1 MTSKPKSASASVPIK
16 KQYLRANHPQSLQL
30 TPLWRLIIP
39 LLFQAGITLAAPICS
54 IYTETT
60 GKTVTLETVPVDPYD
75 ILRGNYVAL
84 DYNISRIET
93 LKKLPGWN
101 QLIKQYPGTNQQ
113 YFPIAQDTNLYVI
126 MQGEESSSQAWKPM
140 LITSELPR
148 TLPENQVALRGKYRY
163 GSIIYG
169 LEKYN
174 IPENQSEKINKD
186 VFNNQQFN
194 QHSQLIK
201 IQIKVDA
208 RGNAVPINMQIGNG
222 YYQF

>member
-1 MTSKPKSASASVPIK
+1 MTSNLPKSSSQLPINDK
-16 KQYLRANHPQSLQL
+16 FLPVSQLKSLQL
-30 TPLWRLIIP
+30 ISLSRLLIP
-39 LLFQAGITLAAPICS
+39 LLLQTGIILAAPLRN
-54 IYTETT
+54 IYIEFT
-60 GKTVTLETVPVDPYD
+60 GKTVTLETTPVNPDD
-75 ILRGNYVAL
+75 ILRGNYVTL
-84 DYNISRIET
+84 DYNISHIET

-126 MQGEESSSQAWKPM
+126 MQGKESTQAWKPM
-140 LITSELPR
+140 RIISELPQ

-174 IPENQSEKINKD
+174 IPENQSEKSNKD
-186 VFNNQQFN
+186 AFNNQQIF
-194 QHSQLIK
+194 SQNSQPIK

-208 RGNAVPINMQIGNG
+208 RGNAVPINMQIANG

>member
-1 MTSKPKSASASVPIK
+1 MTSKPKSASASVPIQ
-16 KQYLRANHPQSLQL
+16 KQYLRANQPKSRQL

-39 LLFQAGITLAAPICS
+39 LLFQTGITLIAPILS

-60 GKTVTLETVPVDPYD
+60 GKTVTLETAPVDPYD

-101 QLIKQYPGTNQQ
+101 QLIKQYPGIDRQ

-126 MQGEESSSQAWKPM
+126 MQGEESTSQAWTPM

-148 TLPENQVALRGKYRY
+148 ALPENQVALRGKYRY

-174 IPENQSEKINKD
+174 IPKNQNEKINKD
-186 VFNNQQFN
+186 VFNSQQFN
-194 QHSQLIK
+194 QHSQPIK
-201 IQIKVDA
+201 IQIKVDV

>member
-1 MTSKPKSASASVPIK
+1 MTSKPKSASASVPIQ
-16 KQYLRANHPQSLQL
+16 KQYLRANQPKSPQL

-39 LLFQAGITLAAPICS
+39 LLLQTGIILAVPIHS

-60 GKTVTLETVPVDPYD
+60 GKTVTLETAPVDPYD
-75 ILRGNYVAL
+75 ILRGNYVTL

-126 MQGEESSSQAWKPM
+126 MQGEESTSQAWTPM

-163 GSIIYG
+163 GSVIYG

-174 IPENQSEKINKD
+174 IPENQNEKVNKD

-194 QHSQLIK
+194 QHSQPIK